1 MGKISERSKNYHLFK
16 VANRVNLQ
24 RSHHKKKIL
33 SLYMVTD
40 VNYAYCDGYFAI
52 KTNTESLSYN

>member
-1 MGKISERSKNYHLFK
+1 MGKISERSKNCYHLFK

-24 RSHHKKKIL
+24 SSHHKKKIL

-52 KTNTESLSYN
+52 